1 MHAPGPTWPGMDK
14 LAAALAP
21 ALLLLAGCTPS
32 GAAGQEEAAQTTGLD
47 QQRMEQ
53 VVERAEAM
61 APLNSL
67 VVMRGGEVLLA
78 RPFHDG
84 PPVSQPVNIKS
95 ASKSIISAMVGI
107 AIDKGVFTGV
117 EQPVLSVLRDKAPA
131 TPDPL
136 LKKLHIGHLLSMQAG
151 LARTSGDNY
160 GRWVSSP
167 DWVRYALAQPFVARP
182 GTDMLYST
190 GNTHLLSAMLS
201 RASGRSTY
209 DLAQDWLAQPLDIS
223 IPQWPRDPQGIY
235 FGGND
240 MLMSPLDLAEF
251 GEMYRL
257 GGTVNGQQVIPRE
270 WIEASWSARSTSPFS
285 GGDYGLGWFVS
296 GVGRHPLYYAWGY
309 GGQMLFILPDLQLT
323 VVMTSDTD
331 VERGSRHLGDLRDLL
346 SNYIVPAAEAG
357 GTWRQAGAN

>member
-1 MHAPGPTWPGMDK
+1 MRR
-14 LAAALAP
+14 LALPLACLATLLTACGAASP
-21 ALLLLAGCTPS
+21 AQEMQAQQA
-32 GAAGQEEAAQTTGLD
+32 GAAGLDEAAMARTLA
-47 QQRMEQ
+47 
-53 VVERAEAM
+53 RAEELG
-61 APLNSL
+61 PLNSL
-67 VVMRGGEVLLA
+67 VILRGGETLLA

-84 PPVSQPVNIKS
+84 PPVSRPVNIKS
-95 ASKSIISAMVGI
+95 ASKSVMSAMIGI

-117 EQPVLSVLRDKAPA
+117 EQPVLSVLRDQAPP

-136 LKKLHIGHLLSMQAG
+136 LERLHIGHLLSMQAG

-167 DWVRYALAQPFVARP
+167 NWVRYALAQDFVARP
-182 GTDMLYST
+182 GTDWLYST
-190 GNTHLLSAMLS
+190 GNTHLLSAMLT

-209 DLAQDWLAQPLDIS
+209 DLAQEWLAGPLNIR

-240 MLMSPLDLAEF
+240 MLMSPLDLAAF
-251 GEMYRL
+251 GEMYRN
-257 GGTVNGQQVIPRE
+257 GGVVDGQQIVPRD
-270 WIEASWSARSTSPFS
+270 WIEASWSPFSTSPY

-331 VERGSRHLGDLRDLL
+331 VERGSAHLADLRDLL
-346 SNYIVPAAEAG
+346 ANHIVPAAEAG
-357 GTWRQAGAN
+357 GTWRGPGSAGISASSS